1 MRMSLLA
8 EAPAEGESLLAEG
21 ESLLAEGESL
31 LAEGAIRRGESGHGR
46 RCGAGAGRGE
56 AAA

>member
-8 EAPAEGESLLAEG
+8 EAPAEG